1 MVTVTPEREIYLGQ
15 FEELIAFFIS
25 GFSSLISYLPIL
37 CMAGTKRKIL
47 KMSFKDLP
55 ASY

>member
-15 FEELIAFFIS
+15 FEELIALFIS

-47 KMSFKDLP
+47 KISFKDLP